1 MEFGSVPAQIGQ
13 GVIDAEV
20 VGDYGTD
27 SDDIICGL
35 GGNDTVLGG
44 PSNDTPPRQLNN
56 DTIDGGNGVD
66 YLNGGDS
73 TDTDTCT
80 RSETQRPQ

>member
-1 MEFGSVPAQIGQ
+1 MEFGSVPAQICQ

-27 SDDIICGL
+27 SDNIICGL
-35 GGNDTVLGG
+35 GGNDTILGVPG
-44 PSNDTPPRQLNN
+44 DDTPPRRLNN
-56 DTIDGGNGVD
+56 YIIDGGNGAD
-66 YLNGGDS
+66 YLNGDYS

-80 RSETQRPQ
+80 RSETDARK